1 MCMQLV
7 LTQILQGSK
16 IQLLVYFASSAE
28 DSEFIFGTALKHLPL
43 RYLSSFLCYQLLSIA
58 KTIRG

>member
-7 LTQILQGSK
+7 LAQILQGSK

-43 RYLSSFLCYQLLSIA
+43 RYL
-58 KTIRG
+58 